1 MAKKRKPEIKIIDGH
16 SVAVIESHNC
26 FGCNLESSISMAS
39 YTFRNMDCRDVSKA
53 LVYSYFKKKLVCL
66 IGCYKFRKIKGQ
78 YHYDTVVIKHNKEN
92 EGEFHYVDED
102 AYLSSQG
109 RTWYEND

>member
-1 MAKKRKPEIKIIDGH
+1 MAKKYKPEMKIIDGH
-16 SVAVIESHNC
+16 SVAIEESHNS
-26 FGCNLESSISMAS
+26 FGCNLKSSMSEAEYI
-39 YTFRNMDCRDVSKA
+39 FRNMDCRDVSKA

-92 EGEFHYVDED
+92 EGEFRHMDED
-102 AYLSSQG
+102 SYLSRQG